1 MRAKY
6 GRGSR
11 RFTRCSPID
20 TVRLEILSSSTARL
34 MVSNSISVSCDSS
47 IPTKSYWR
55 SSATVFFSSCACRWR
70 STSSASI
77 CSFIRASFPY
87 CSVRCACSSLKILS
101 SFILYL
107 LLKSMFCRP
116 MLPALHR
123 HVARDTTAGEIA
135 LSGSLYR
142 LRLCVRARERVLH
155 MHAGLL
161 SQFIKLFMHRSAR
174 TRSSCA
180 CWPRTAPCRGR
191 RRFPSEASRR
201 WLHWPPRGSCP
212 SRP

>member
-47 IPTKSYWR
+47 MPTKSYWR

-101 SFILYL
+101 SFIPYL
-107 LLKSMFCRP
+107 LKNYASERANAFFMCMLASYSTLSSTSSVSLRSMSA
-116 MLPALHR
+116 MA
-123 HVARDTTAGEIA
+123 
-135 LSGSLYR
+135 SL
-142 LRLCVRARERVLH
+142 A
-155 MHAGLL
+155 
-161 SQFIKLFMHRSAR
+161 
-174 TRSSCA
+174 SSSVVS
-180 CWPRTAPCRGR
+180 
-191 RRFPSEASRR
+191 FASMKR
-201 WLHWPPRGSCP
+201 
-212 SRP
+212 

>member
-101 SFILYL
+101 LFIPYL
-107 LLKSMFCRP
+107 LLKSMFFRP

-123 HVARDTTAGEIA
+123 HIARDTTAGEIA
-135 LSGSLYR
+135 LSGSAVSYTFMR
-142 LRLCVRARERVLH
+142 LN
-155 MHAGLL
+155 
-161 SQFIKLFMHRSAR
+161 AR
-174 TRSSCA
+174 TRSSYA
-180 CWPRTAPCRGR
+180 CWPHTVPCPARHP
-191 RRFPSEASRR
+191 FLSEACQR
-201 WLHWPPRGSCP
+201 WPHWPPRASCP